1 VFGIGFP
8 ELILILVL
16 ALIILGPR
24 QIPELAKS
32 LGRGIAELRRMSED
46 LKGSI
51 EEDLFPENRE
61 KENPNT
67 IGRPEIPSSNA
78 TQGAPP
84 DPQEKTGE

>member
-1 VFGIGFP
+1 VFGIGLP

-32 LGRGIAELRRMSED
+32 IGRGIAELRRMSED

-51 EEDLFPENRE
+51 EKDLYSEDRE
-61 KENPNT
+61 KEKPRS
-67 IGRPEIPSSNA
+67 IGGTEIHPPEP
-78 TQGAPP
+78 TEPKPP
-84 DPQEKTGE
+84 DPKEKTSE

>member
-1 VFGIGFP
+1 MFGIGFP

-51 EEDLFPENRE
+51 EEDLFPENKE
-61 KENPNT
+61 KEKTNS
-67 IGRPEIPSSNA
+67 IGGPEINSPDPTERN
-78 TQGAPP
+78 PP
-84 DPQEKTGE
+84 GPQEKTRE

>member
-51 EEDLFPENRE
+51 EEDLFPENKE

-67 IGRPEIPSSNA
+67 IGGSAIRPSDP
-78 TQGAPP
+78 TKPTPP
-84 DPQEKTGE
+84 IPQEKTRE